1 MKTKKGFL
9 INSKDGTIT
18 EVEVTDYKDIQKK
31 VGCDLFDVV
40 SLDENNDVYVD
51 DEGLLNLD
59 KDSKFFGFKG
69 SELRLAGNGL
79 VLGINNNT
87 GDSKDTTLTVEYLKD
102 RVEFF
107 DYEQTRS
114 YLYKVGL
121 F

>member
-9 INSKDGTIT
+9 INSKDETIT
-18 EVEVTDYKDIQKK
+18 VVEVTDYKDIQKK

-40 SLDENNDVYVD
+40 QLDEQNDVYVD

-79 VLGINNNT
+79 VLGINHNT
-87 GDSKDTTLTVEYLKD
+87 GDSKDSTMSIEFLKE

-107 DYEQTRS
+107 NYEQTRS
-114 YLYKVGL
+114 YIYKVGM